1 VLYIGLFTFIFGGI
15 INVLRSLNFH
25 GASITLFIFFLALVS
40 YFGLRIRFMAKR
52 WKVEGPD
59 EGIAAALWGL
69 ITLPIV
75 RAGRWMSGRFASIN
89 VFIFLMDFVI
99 EAPFKMVLRGM
110 DAFLG
115 FLREKREETY

>member
-1 VLYIGLFTFIFGGI
+1 
-15 INVLRSLNFH
+15 
-25 GASITLFIFFLALVS
+25 
-40 YFGLRIRFMAKR
+40 M
-52 WKVEGPD
+52 EGPD